1 MIHVKQVGLLKN
13 LLNEAKEALKQ
24 IVEYQRVKQLEKE
37 LSNTIKQERNIPLW
51 SRLNKDIELYAMYTN
66 LYTGDYVQDGDLIRL
81 KKGSYVQVNKE
92 DPSIYLDNDGDGFL
106 FFNPEDLDEVYIDL
120 CCDFSSLDGIPDKVR
135 EEETYPS

>member
-66 LYTGDYVQDGDLIRL
+66 LLP
-81 KKGSYVQVNKE
+81 NK
-92 DPSIYLDNDGDGFL
+92 
-106 FFNPEDLDEVYIDL
+106 
-120 CCDFSSLDGIPDKVR
+120 
-135 EEETYPS
+135 